1 MIFISLLIL
10 IVVIAIKPIY
20 NQFSPTII
28 VRITSMSFI
37 YAGAL
42 TLNALNFQY
51 LGKGI
56 GIYTGYLEITTVSQ
70 VFDSFIFVIAAII
83 LVCWPTY
90 RLNNIN
96 HSSLGLRYRRDY
108 KNGIFYSFL

>member
-10 IVVIAIKPIY
+10 IVVIAIKDIY

-28 VRITSMSFI
+28 VRITSLILI

-42 TLNALNFQY
+42 TLNALYFQY

-70 VFDSFIFVIAAII
+70 LFDIFIFLIASII
-83 LVCWPTY
+83 LFSW
-90 RLNNIN
+90 LNLNIKN
-96 HSSLGLRYRRDY
+96 EIFHS
-108 KNGIFYSFL
+108 